1 MKTKEI
7 VAGLVT
13 LAAAITTVY
22 IIKGR
27 NEKKLTP
34 VRTPRHLAEI
44 YFKIQLPKIKKE
56 HSTAP

>member
-27 NEKKLTP
+27 NEKKLTT

-44 YFKIQLPKIKKE
+44 YSKK
-56 HSTAP
+56 SIA